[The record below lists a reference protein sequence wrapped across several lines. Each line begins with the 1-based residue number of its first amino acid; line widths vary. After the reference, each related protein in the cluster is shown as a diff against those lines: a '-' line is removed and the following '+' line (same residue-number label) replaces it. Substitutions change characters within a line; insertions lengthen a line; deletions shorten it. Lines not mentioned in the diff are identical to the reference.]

1 VVIVDA
7 PQVTPQVTP
16 QVKDLIMGTYDEHS
30 RNELQMI
37 LKLTDREYFRK
48 SYLLSAIDSVLI
60 EMTQPDSPNSLTQK
74 YRLTEKGKEVK
85 YYFESLGDKL

>member
-1 VVIVDA
+1 MVIVDA

>member
-1 VVIVDA
+1 VDA